1 MLIAPE
7 KILQYE
13 KAAATNPRAYRTRL
27 AIIAILGDLVLTF
40 LRMLPISLIVAA
52 GFLFYAGWFAAT
64 LGVIIWLVF
73 LWMGR
78 ADFRL
83 SGRALKREQ
92 APALFAELDK
102 IQAELSVAGKI
113 EVRLDDDFNVGATQ
127 TRGLFGLIGT
137 RRVLTLGVPLLAVLG
152 KQQVLAIIAHEFGHF
167 SRRHGVLGH
176 WLYQTRVGW
185 LLYNDDTGEDTW
197 ILFRAINW
205 YGRVFVPYFS
215 ALAFVHS
222 RRCEYEAD
230 ADAASV
236 VGAQAF
242 AEALTTTIS
251 FDAIWRSALPH
262 RLNTLRDDSPA
273 APSDYLALLSIIA
286 RAASEEQKAAWL
298 GEALLQPAS
307 YEDTHPRLSERVAA
321 LNVQAQFSALNNVAG
336 DELLRGAWQQVTK
349 GVNEDWRKQVALD
362 WRLQHYYFQH
372 VTRALLS
379 MSDADANTLPWAQA
393 LTRARA
399 LTARDKDRG
408 LISLTNLHEADPQ
421 NVEIAAAHAIE
432 SLTQMSPQGIAL
444 AEDVWQR
451 SPCYRRK
458 IANAVCCYFTKI
470 GDTAQL
476 ERWNVKLK
484 AVTDARFKLMA
495 EVADSAVA
503 DAYKTQYAVVP
514 IAKFDESIRLFLT
527 AAIKADPNIKASWA
541 FTDTRMIAT
550 PSNAAGTPLTIHFI
564 ALVLDPTSLATAS
577 IDEESV
583 AAQYEAAMQCAL
595 PLADEVTVTTFFS
608 TEKQPERFT
617 TANVFIDKRSAAS
630 V

>member
-7 KILQYE
+7 KISQYE

-27 AIIAILGDLVLTF
+27 AIIAILGDLALTF
-40 LRMLPISLIVAA
+40 LRMLPISLLVAG

-64 LGVIIWLVF
+64 LGAVIWFVF

-92 APALFAELDK
+92 APALFTELDK
-102 IQAELSVAGKI
+102 IQNELSVAGKV
-113 EVRLDDDFNVGATQ
+113 EVRLNDDFNASAAQ

-137 RRVLTLGVPLLAVLG
+137 RRVLTLGVPLLTVLS

-176 WLYQTRVGW
+176 WLYQTRLGW

-205 YGRVFVPYFS
+205 YGRAFVPYFS
-215 ALAFVHS
+215 AQAFVYS
-222 RRCEYEAD
+222 RQCEYEAD

-251 FDAIWRSALPH
+251 FDALWRSALPQ
-262 RLNTLRDDSPA
+262 RLDTLRDNSPD

-286 RAASEEQKAAWL
+286 RATSEEQKAAWL
-298 GEALLQPAS
+298 NQALLQPAS

-321 LNVQAQFSALNNVAG
+321 LNVAAQFGALNNVAG
-336 DELLRGAWQQVTK
+336 DELLRGAWPQVTQA
-349 GVNEDWRKQVALD
+349 VNENWRKQVALD

-372 VTRALLS
+372 VTRTLLS

-408 LISLTNLHEADPQ
+408 LISLANLHATHPQ

-432 SLTQMSPQGIAL
+432 SLAQMLPQGMAL

-451 SPCYRRK
+451 SPCHRRK

-470 GDTAQL
+470 GDTAQA
-476 ERWNVKLK
+476 ETWNIKLK
-484 AVTDARFKLMA
+484 GVTEARFKLMA
-495 EVADSAVA
+495 DVADSAVA
-503 DAYKTQYAVVP
+503 DAHKTQYAAVP
-514 IAKFDESIRLFLT
+514 VAKFDEPIRFFLT
-527 AAIKADPNIKASWA
+527 AAIKADPNIKAAWA
-541 FTDTRMIAT
+541 FTDTRTITT
-550 PSNAAGTPLTIHFI
+550 PNNTVGTPLTIHFI
-564 ALVLDPTSLATAS
+564 ALVIDPTQFAATK
-577 IDEESV
+577 IDEESI
-583 AAQYEAAMQCAL
+583 AAQYEAAMQAAL
-595 PLADEVTVTTFFS
+595 PLADEVSVSTFFS
-608 TEKQPERFT
+608 TEKQPERFK
-617 TANVFIDKRSAAS
+617 TANVFIDKPKTAS
-630 V
+630 I